1 MDRIDHHQS
10 ENETSVSLVP
20 RAEVMTSELS
30 RGLVINDEVTR
41 HPSIS
46 SLMSRHSNHA
56 NHDSL
61 TLFHQENL
69 DHQEGSEESH
79 SRQELHSSPVHLM
92 PLSSNSDGDR
102 NHGNR
107 TEGIEHDN
115 SSHSINVNCNKMS
128 CEIDTNNNANKL
140 AGSTILASSFPLI
153 SNISLPCGHQRSDS
167 LTSLISRRSSTPNS
181 HHPSLSQSSSLP
193 TNYDRNPNHQP
204 SHQSNLYK
212 LCLSRSSIGSN
223 VSIESFVSSSSF
235 ISCSCGHLH
244 YPKNAKFV
252 TASFFSRHQLLTLS
266 LSVSCSLQ
274 LTSILFI
281 PLPLSV
287 SFLTISHLSSIM
299 YFSIS
304 IIAKSYDYLNK

>member
-1 MDRIDHHQS
+1 MS
-10 ENETSVSLVP
+10 GSLVP

-30 RGLVINDEVTR
+30 RGLVINDEATR

-46 SLMSRHSNHA
+46 SSTSRHSNDA

-61 TLFHQENL
+61 TLFHEENV
-69 DHQEGSEESH
+69 DHREQGSEESH
-79 SRQELHSSPVHLM
+79 SRQELNSSPVHLM
-92 PLSSNSDGDR
+92 LLPSNSDRDK
-102 NHGNR
+102 NR
-107 TEGIEHDN
+107 GKRSEGIEHDN
-115 SSHSINVNCNKMS
+115 SSHSINVICNKMS
-128 CEIDTNNNANKL
+128 CDIDTNNNGSKL
-140 AGSTILASSFPLI
+140 AGSAILTSSFPLI
-153 SNISLPCGHQRSDS
+153 SNISLPGGHQRSDS

-193 TNYDRNPNHQP
+193 TNYDRNPNYQP

-252 TASFFSRHQLLTLS
+252 TASFFSPSASFFFFLS
-266 LSVSCSLQ
+266 LFCSSQ
-274 LTSILFI
+274 LISILFI
-281 PLPLSV
+281 PPPLSV
-287 SFLTISHLSSIM
+287 SF
-299 YFSIS
+299 
-304 IIAKSYDYLNK
+304 